1 VTRYAGR
8 EMTAPQSRPRVVTAA
23 FWCWLVAAIL
33 LIVGGLLAASV
44 ALPAVFRGVGVVTA
58 LAGAG
63 MAFLAGR
70 SRNGDTRFRRA
81 AVALALTIVVLV
93 ALLAV
98 FGVVHVLTLLAV
110 LPLIA
115 GTVLITRPAAA
126 SADEEPQ

>member
-1 VTRYAGR
+1 
-8 EMTAPQSRPRVVTAA
+8 MTAPQSRPRVVTAA
-23 FWCWLVAAIL
+23 FWCWVVASIL
-33 LIVGGLLAASV
+33 LIVGGLIATSV
-44 ALPAVFRGVGVVTA
+44 SALPMVYRGGGVITA

-63 MAFLAGR
+63 MSFLAGR
-70 SRNGDTRFRRA
+70 ARSDDTRFRRA
-81 AVALALTIVVLV
+81 AIALSLAIVVLV

-98 FGVVHVLTLLAV
+98 IGVVHMLTLLAV

>member
-1 VTRYAGR
+1 
-8 EMTAPQSRPRVVTAA
+8 M
-23 FWCWLVAAIL
+23 L
-33 LIVGGLLAASV
+33 LIVGGLIAASV
-44 ALPAVFRGVGVVTA
+44 SALPMVYRGGGVITV

-63 MAFLAGR
+63 MACLAGR
-70 SRNGDTRFRRA
+70 IRSGDTYFRRA
-81 AVALALTIVVLV
+81 AIALSLAIVVFV

-98 FGVVHVLTLLAV
+98 IGVVHMLTLLAV